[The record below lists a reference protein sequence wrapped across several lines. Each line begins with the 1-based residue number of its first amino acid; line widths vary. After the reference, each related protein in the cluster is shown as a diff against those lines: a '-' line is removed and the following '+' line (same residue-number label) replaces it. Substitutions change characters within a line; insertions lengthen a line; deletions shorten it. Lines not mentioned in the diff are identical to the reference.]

1 MVSPRTGVEYPGMP
15 GDAGPAAGGASLR
28 EQVADALER
37 LSRVLL
43 EYSRE
48 TLPIE
53 RRSETLL
60 PTEIARIQDT
70 VRFLG
75 QVVAGWGELPEQAI
89 PEEGAGF
96 GSVVVV
102 EDIDRAVRETYTLM
116 TGALLDIDAG
126 QVSLASPIG
135 QALLGVAAGA
145 VVTVHAPQRR
155 RTLRVLSVYTL
166 RDRLDQEAPA
176 LAV

>member
-1 MVSPRTGVEYPGMP
+1 MSFRAGMQGPGN
-15 GDAGPAAGGASLR
+15 AGGAVPLVGGASLR
-28 EQVADALER
+28 EQVEEALER

-48 TLPIE
+48 TLPLAA
-53 RRSETLL
+53 RSETLL
-60 PTEIARIQDT
+60 PAEILRIQES

-75 QVVAGWGELPEQAI
+75 QVVAGWGELTEQAI
-89 PEEGAGF
+89 PTEGAGY
-96 GSVVVV
+96 GSVIVV
-102 EDIDRAVRETYTLM
+102 EDVDRAVRETYTLM

-135 QALLGVAAGA
+135 QALLGVDAGA
-145 VVTVHAPQRR
+145 VVTVQTPQRR

-166 RDRLDQEAPA
+166 RDRIEEEAVILTA
-176 LAV
+176 

>member
-1 MVSPRTGVEYPGMP
+1 MTSSRTGVHYPGMP
-15 GDAGPAAGGASLR
+15 GDAGPAVAGASLR

-48 TLPIE
+48 TLPLE
-53 RRSETLL
+53 GRSEALL
-60 PTEIARIQDT
+60 PTEIVRAQDT

-75 QVVAGWGELPEQAI
+75 QVVAGWGELPEEAI
-89 PEEGAGF
+89 PEAGAGF

-102 EDIDRAVRETYTLM
+102 EDVDRAVRETYTLM

-135 QALLGVAAGA
+135 QALLGAEAGA
-145 VVTVHAPQRR
+145 VVTVQAPQRR
-155 RTLRVLSVYTL
+155 RTLRVLSVCTL
-166 RDRLDQEAPA
+166 RDRLEQEAA
-176 LAV
+176 TMIA